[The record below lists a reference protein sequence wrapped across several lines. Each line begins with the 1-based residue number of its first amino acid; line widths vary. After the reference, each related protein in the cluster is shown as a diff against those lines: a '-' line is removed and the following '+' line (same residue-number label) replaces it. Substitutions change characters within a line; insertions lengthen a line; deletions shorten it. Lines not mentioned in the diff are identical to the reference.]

1 MLLKLYPSG
10 AHEFLFHFDVAQA
23 LVFGVVFCMS
33 LFVVFIVM
41 EYNEIAA
48 LTFKN
53 KLRGEVYAHQT
64 SFTPSL
70 FLNVP
75 VPKQVSHR
83 SCICVLMK
91 WMLPLPTILIF

>member
-1 MLLKLYPSG
+1 MLLQLYPSG
-10 AHEFLFHFDVAQA
+10 AHEFLFRFDVAQA

-53 KLRGEVYAHQT
+53 K
-64 SFTPSL
+64 S
-70 FLNVP
+70 
-75 VPKQVSHR
+75 
-83 SCICVLMK
+83 
-91 WMLPLPTILIF
+91 